1 MPTPKISF
9 IPEELDLALY
19 AGDGASIQLTIAD
32 NDNAPLSVD
41 GEVTAQIR
49 KSRGDEEVL
58 AEFSVDLSAG
68 LTGVIF
74 ISLTG
79 DQTAAL
85 ITNKPVIKGVWDVQ
99 WKKTDA
105 QPITLVQG
113 KVECNA
119 DVTR

>member
-1 MPTPKISF
+1 MATPKISL

-19 AGDGASIQLTIAD
+19 AGDGAAIQLTVTD
-32 NDNAPLSVD
+32 NDSVSLPVD

-49 KSRGDEEVL
+49 KTRVDVEVL
-58 AEFSVDLSAG
+58 AEFAADLSNGA
-68 LTGVIF
+68 TGVVV

-85 ITNKPVIKGVWDVQ
+85 IETKPVFKGVWDVQ
-99 WKKTDA
+99 WQKAGA

>member
-68 LTGVIF
+68 PTGVIF